1 MNVRRILLLGAA
13 CAALCLAPRV
23 SQAQVFGQWSS
34 AEPVAMN
41 THLAGGYLSFTG
53 SEAALLGQ
61 LRLSFYPNI
70 DFGFQGGLGR
80 VDVARDTRTSVK
92 LGGDLKGLVMRH
104 SESNPMD
111 LSLGAAIG
119 IETAE
124 DFTLLG
130 VGPSIVASRHVV
142 LANQQVL
149 VPYVGASLLFSRVDQ
164 NNVNVTDLSMPLR
177 FGAEYRANAGVS
189 VIAEMGVAVSD
200 AIRDDLKFTLGANFP
215 F

>member
-1 MNVRRILLLGAA
+1 MN
-13 CAALCLAPRV
+13 
-23 SQAQVFGQWSS
+23 S
-34 AEPVAMN
+34 
-41 THLAGGYLSFTG
+41 HLAGAYLSFTG

-61 LRLSFYPNI
+61 LRLSFYPNV

-104 SESNPMD
+104 NETNPLD

-130 VGPSIVASRHVV
+130 VGPGIVASRQVV

-149 VPYVGASLLFSRVDQ
+149 VPYVGVSLLFSRIDQ
-164 NNVNVTDLSMPLR
+164 KGVNLTDVSLPLR

-189 VIAEMGVAVSD
+189 LVGEVGVAVSD